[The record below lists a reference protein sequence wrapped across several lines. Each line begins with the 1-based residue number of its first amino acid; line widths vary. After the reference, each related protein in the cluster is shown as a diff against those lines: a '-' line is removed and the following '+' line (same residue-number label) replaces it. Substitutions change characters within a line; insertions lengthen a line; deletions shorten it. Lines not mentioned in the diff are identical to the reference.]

1 MLTKNK
7 WPPFKNRTQYW
18 VFTTKTTEYKCLLSP
33 PGICFAVCIRKWS
46 QGQRKSVRGGYQGPI
61 ECLPE
66 LMAACEG
73 KENVFASIVG
83 SELQAAHISQ
93 VTLSI
98 CDHYHCDW
106 KGRGVGQRNTLSPS
120 VNTMWYSV

>member
-1 MLTKNK
+1 M
-7 WPPFKNRTQYW
+7 
-18 VFTTKTTEYKCLLSP
+18 
-33 PGICFAVCIRKWS
+33 
-46 QGQRKSVRGGYQGPI
+46 RGGYQGPI

-66 LMAACEG
+66 LMAVCEG

-98 CDHYHCDW
+98 SITIIIVTGKEEYLG
-106 KGRGVGQRNTLSPS
+106 KEILSLLQ
-120 VNTMWYSV
+120 